1 MPGTPGGLRPNTS
14 DSAWAPRVPAQPFLQ
29 GRARNLVGKEAQ
41 GRLCQAGPELST
53 RPPPPGDARTPHL
66 GTRPQLLPS
75 PTRVPEPCE
84 LGRPA
89 QVSG

>member
-1 MPGTPGGLRPNTS
+1 MS
-14 DSAWAPRVPAQPFLQ
+14 DSAWAPGVPAQPFLQ
-29 GRARNLVGKEAQ
+29 GQARNLARKEAQ

-53 RPPPPGDARTPHL
+53 RPPPPGGARTPHS

-75 PTRVPEPCE
+75 PARVPEPRE